1 MRNRQKSRFSANF
14 SAPAGVCRKR
24 KRSMVEK
31 MRKTWFSD
39 PAVRETF
46 RGAVHHS
53 DGKGFLYADRR
64 AG

>member
-1 MRNRQKSRFSANF
+1 
-14 SAPAGVCRKR
+14 
-24 KRSMVEK
+24 MVEK
-31 MRKTWFSD
+31 MRKTWFAD
-39 PAVRETF
+39 PAVLEKF